1 MIDHSSISMPVIGL
15 SSNCC
20 INAKWLTKVKIKR
33 ERRSLVPDTR
43 KVIVISSS
51 TNDKSA
57 ELAFLAPPQKLD
69 YVSLLSVPHWLHADD
84 NNFSS
89 YLMLTI
95 TAVLVGK
102 KDQHNLIIVSAT
114 FLWNNKTDLKGRY
127 PAEVGSEEW
136 CKKGDISLGWTTVP
150 PQRERETMAIWRE
163 QCLKTFCR
171 HGSSF
176 WRCWQCHCC
185 CHHQL
190 RFGFWGRCSSHHLL
204 ISNEMFLTQ
213 GVS

>member
-1 MIDHSSISMPVIGL
+1 MIDHSSISIPVIGL
-15 SSNCC
+15 SSNCY

-33 ERRSLVPDTR
+33 EKRPLVPDTR

-51 TNDKSA
+51 SNDKSA

-69 YVSLLSVPHWLHADD
+69 YVSLVSVPHWLHTDD
-84 NNFSS
+84 SNFSS

-95 TAVLVGK
+95 TAVLVRK
-102 KDQHNLIIVSAT
+102 KSTQSHYSFSNILVEQQ
-114 FLWNNKTDLKGRY
+114 NRLKGRY

-150 PQRERETMAIWRE
+150 PQRNREVIAIWRE
-163 QCLKTFCR
+163 QGLKTFCR
-171 HGSSF
+171 HGSGC
-176 WRCWQCHCC
+176 WRCWLCHSY

-190 RFGFWGRCSSHHLL
+190 RLGRWSRCSDHHWL
-204 ISNEMFLTQ
+204 ISNVTFLMQ
-213 GVS
+213 GIA